1 LFFRLAK
8 ERGVAVVVR
17 VPLASGMLSGKF
29 TRDTKFDRSDHR
41 NYNRHGESFDVGE
54 TFAGVPYESGLAAVD
69 ELRPLVPGGA
79 TMAQF
84 ALRWIL
90 MHDELSVV
98 IPGAKSV
105 TQARDNVAAADLP
118 PLPAVAIARVDE
130 IYKARIKP
138 YVHQRW

>member
-1 LFFRLAK
+1 LFFKLAK

-29 TRDTKFDRSDHR
+29 TRDSQFDPSDHR
-41 NYNRHGESFDVGE
+41 TYNRHGESFDVGE
-54 TFAGVPYESGLAAVD
+54 TFAGVPYETGLAAVE
-69 ELRPLVPGGA
+69 ELRPLVPAGT

-90 MHDELSVV
+90 MHEGVSVI

-105 TQARDNVAAADLP
+105 AQARDNVAAADLP
-118 PLPAVAIARVDE
+118 PLSAEVMARVE
-130 IYKARIKP
+130 AIYAARIKP
-138 YVHQRW
+138 QVHQRW